1 MSWPC
6 MTWAY
11 QVPDLSASA
20 KAVLVN
26 LAFRAGPDGKS
37 WPRVERICRDVS
49 LGERTVQGALKDLSA
64 AGLIRI
70 QERRMQTSVY
80 HLNCPSLLK
89 VDIDDAPG
97 GPKETEIAAT
107 ETPQNL
113 RGGAQSTTLFDDLT
127 PQSTTSDPA
136 VYDSLGAQNLRPN
149 IKKNIHKEESKKNQ
163 SLVENQFEEFW
174 QRYPSKAGK
183 KPAKEKYFIAR
194 KRHEHTA
201 IMAGLEAHLPSM
213 AAKEPQFIP
222 HAATWLHQE
231 RFNDPAPAMA
241 QQRNNGFSGLVQDR
255 IAQIGVLQGPKP
267 NRFLIGGRK

>member
-6 MTWAY
+6 MNWAY
-11 QVPDLSASA
+11 QVPDLSCSA

-49 LGERTVQGALKDLSA
+49 LGERTVQGALKDLAA

-80 HLNCPSLLK
+80 HLNCPSLLQ
-89 VDIDDAPG
+89 VDKDDAPG
-97 GPKETEIAAT
+97 GPKEAEIAAG

-113 RGGAQSTTLFDDLT
+113 RGGAQSTTLFDGLT

-136 VYDSLGAQNLRPN
+136 VYDSFGAQNLLPN
-149 IKKNIHKEESKKNQ
+149 NKKNIHKEESKKNQ
-163 SLVENQFEEFW
+163 SLVEIEFEEFW
-174 QRYPSKAGK
+174 ERYPNKVGK
-183 KPAKEKYFIAR
+183 KPAKEKYLMAR
-194 KRHEHTA
+194 KRFFNAT
-201 IMAGLEAHLPSM
+201 IMAGLEAHLPSF
-213 AAKEPQFIP
+213 ATKEPQYIP

-231 RFNDPAPAMA
+231 RFNDPAPAPA
-241 QQRNNGFSGLVQDR
+241 HGANGFHAMVKDR
-255 IAQIGVLQGPKP
+255 IGHIEAGHQQKP
-267 NRFLIGGRK
+267 NRFLPGGQK